1 MNIVCAPAGIVDI
14 YRPTQ
19 GIIDI
24 KQAGFHNIMIDAS
37 LCCSEHEMENI
48 GKKKKQQLD
57 KEYVLVS
64 EHPEELVSTLTPF
77 LQAYKKEELSAT
89 IAYAPYLKR
98 DTKHIDLTKLLV
110 TLTEESIKLC
120 GKIGCSYLVVRP
132 LFAGIHTG
140 EEWEENRR
148 YYLNFLEIARENNVM
163 ILLENQCSDKNGH
176 MVRGVCADPR

>member
-64 EHPEELVSTLTPF
+64 EHPEELVST
-77 LQAYKKEELSAT
+77 SS
-89 IAYAPYLKR
+89 
-98 DTKHIDLTKLLV
+98 V
-110 TLTEESIKLC
+110 
-120 GKIGCSYLVVRP
+120 
-132 LFAGIHTG
+132 
-140 EEWEENRR
+140 
-148 YYLNFLEIARENNVM
+148 
-163 ILLENQCSDKNGH
+163 
-176 MVRGVCADPR
+176 